1 MKNLLKNK
9 KGFTL
14 AEILLV
20 IAIIVI
26 LSGATVIGV
35 ASWLNS
41 SKATAEK
48 IAHDAADFEPAANES
63 VKKKKGT
70 LGSLPQE
77 TETLNTGTQQ
87 QDPDPNQD
95 PDPKDDP
102 KEDPKEDPK
111 DGPKDDPK
119 DGPKDGPKDDPKDP
133 PKLDPKEDPK
143 DDPKDGPKDD
153 PKDDQQ
159 GQNGNYAI
167 TGNQVKPTYDWWTDH
182 GRARFNY
189 SNLYTDQK
197 SLTTAVVKAP
207 PGTQFDTTKFNVT
220 NNGDGTY
227 TLKLKTGY
235 FNPWDTNLD
244 YRGTQL
250 NDSNFALIGLS

>member
-20 IAIIVI
+20 IAIITI

-77 TETLNTGTQQ
+77 TETLNTGATQNNNNNNNNDEPVQTDPPAPTATRPSETKPTPTKPSDTKPSDTKPTKPTQQ
-87 QDPDPNQD
+87 TQAT
-95 PDPKDDP
+95 
-102 KEDPKEDPK
+102 
-111 DGPKDDPK
+111 G
-119 DGPKDGPKDDPKDP
+119 G
-133 PKLDPKEDPK
+133 
-143 DDPKDGPKDD
+143 
-153 PKDDQQ
+153 Q
-159 GQNGNYAI
+159 GGSI
-167 TGNQVKPTYDWWTDH
+167 TV
-182 GRARFNY
+182 
-189 SNLYTDQK
+189 SNP
-197 SLTTAVVKAP
+197 SLTTAGSNVAGVISYTGSGDTLTVKLNA
-207 PGTQFDTTKFNVT
+207 GNSNSSDVT
-220 NNGDGTY
+220 DIKIKKQADGTY
-227 TLKLKTGY
+227 LIDMSGVDGGKYWILQNCHVDNGNDFWNNKKTRVMTAAEIESALHLTL
-235 FNPWDTNLD
+235 
-244 YRGTQL
+244 
-250 NDSNFALIGLS
+250 S